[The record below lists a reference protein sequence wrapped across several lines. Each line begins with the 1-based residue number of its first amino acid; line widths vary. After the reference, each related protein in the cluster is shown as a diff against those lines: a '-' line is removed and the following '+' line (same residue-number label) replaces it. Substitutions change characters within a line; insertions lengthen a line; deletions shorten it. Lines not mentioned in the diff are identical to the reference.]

1 MTYLCRNK
9 VFDVNTKHQQF
20 CHSIIFMQHRIVVSL
35 NCVNKS
41 CGCVQ
46 NSYVV
51 VHVYVEKLRA
61 QADTSMPIRLVSVL
75 LQGYGYGYG

>member
-1 MTYLCRNK
+1 
-9 VFDVNTKHQQF
+9 
-20 CHSIIFMQHRIVVSL
+20 MQHRIVVSL
-35 NCVNKS
+35 NRVNKS

-51 VHVYVEKLRA
+51 VDVYVEKLCA

>member
-1 MTYLCRNK
+1 MS
-9 VFDVNTKHQQF
+9 DVNNTDQQF
-20 CHSIIFMQHRIVVSL
+20 RHRIVQHRIVVSL
-35 NCVNKS
+35 NRVNKS

-51 VHVYVEKLRA
+51 GHIYVEKLWA
-61 QADTSMPIRLVSVL
+61 QADTSMPITLVSVL

>member
-1 MTYLCRNK
+1 MTYLYRNK

-20 CHSIIFMQHRIVVSL
+20 YHSIIFMQHRIVVSL
-35 NCVNKS
+35 NRVYKS
-41 CGCVQ
+41 CRYVQ

-51 VHVYVEKLRA
+51 VDVYVEKLWA

-75 LQGYGYGYG
+75 LQGYGYG